1 MAAFT
6 GLLWSLLVFT
16 IAAGALAR
24 IVGWRTLEQLAGKV
38 AVAILLT
45 LFVLPLAEHEARAA
59 RRAVDSHTGG
69 CAAPEVVVVHPEHG
83 LAVGLV
89 VLGHVALGLW
99 WLRRRARR
107 DDRGR
112 EFAER
117 DASRRRSRTRLPPR
131 SEDQGTPS

>member
-6 GLLWSLLVFT
+6 GLLWSLLFLM
-16 IAAGALAR
+16 IAAGALSR
-24 IVGWRTLEQLAGKV
+24 IVGWRTLEGLAGRF

-45 LFVLPLAEHEARAA
+45 LFVLPLAEHEVGAA

-69 CAAPEVVVVHPEHG
+69 CSAPELVVVRPKHG
-83 LAVGLV
+83 VAAGLV

-112 EFAER
+112 ELAER
-117 DASRRRSRTRLPPR
+117 DANRRRSRTRLPPR
-131 SEDQGTPS
+131 SEDGGMSS

>member
-1 MAAFT
+1 MAAFA
-6 GLLWSLLVFT
+6 GLLWSLLFLT

-24 IVGWRTLEQLAGKV
+24 IVGWRTLEQLASKF

-45 LFVLPLAEHEARAA
+45 LFVLPLAEHEVGAA
-59 RRAVDSHTGG
+59 HDAVASRTSG
-69 CAAPEVVVVHPEHG
+69 CSAPKVVVVRPEHG

-89 VLGHVALGLW
+89 VLGHVALGVW

-112 EFAER
+112 ELAER
-117 DASRRRSRTRLPPR
+117 DTHRRRSRTRLPPR
-131 SEDQGTPS
+131 SEDGGTPS

>member
-6 GLLWSLLVFT
+6 GLLWSLLFLT

-24 IVGWRTLEQLAGKV
+24 IVGWRTLEQLASKV

-45 LFVLPLAEHEARAA
+45 LFVLPLAEHEVGAA

-69 CAAPEVVVVHPEHG
+69 CSAPEVVVIRPEHG
-83 LAVGLV
+83 VAAGLV

-112 EFAER
+112 EVAEH
-117 DASRRRSRTRLPPR
+117 DANRRRSRTRLPPR
-131 SEDQGTPS
+131 SEDGASPS